1 MKKICGF
8 AVIFSVAL
16 FVFTACGSGKIGGTV
31 EGQSYKTE
39 GWIDDNTYQ
48 TTGVGVPSRTA
59 TINKVQRRQ
68 TAKRAAIIS
77 AQYSVLE
84 KFTGSKVEGAAGMKD
99 FELTGIAVAQE
110 VQGAIRGGSVI
121 KETYDDE
128 DNCEVIY
135 QVQAKGLRNKVKATD
150 IK

>member
-1 MKKICGF
+1 MKKISGLIL
-8 AVIFSVAL
+8 IFSIVLLA
-16 FVFTACGSGKIGGTV
+16 FVACGGGGIGGTV
-31 EGQSYKTE
+31 KGDSYTSE

-48 TTGVGVPSRTA
+48 TTGVGIAKNYP
-59 TINKVQRRQ
+59 NKVQRRQ
-68 TAKRAAIIS
+68 TARRAAIIS
-77 AQYSVLE
+77 AQYQVLE
-84 KFTGSKVEGAAGMKD
+84 KFTGSKVEGAAGMQD
-99 FELTGIAVAQE
+99 FQLTGIAVAQE

-135 QVQAKGLRNKVKATD
+135 QVQAKGLKKMVQASD

>member
-1 MKKICGF
+1 MKKAIGF
-8 AVIFSVAL
+8 IMMSVAIL
-16 FVFTACGSGKIGGTV
+16 VFTGCGGGGIGGMV
-31 EGQSYKTE
+31 KGDSYKSE

-48 TTGVGVPSRTA
+48 TTAAAVAKQGYT
-59 TINKVQRRQ
+59 NKVQRRQ
-68 TAKRAAIIS
+68 TAKRAAIIA
-77 AQYSVLE
+77 AQYQVLE
-84 KFTGSKVEGAAGMKD
+84 KFTGAKVEGAAGMQD

-135 QVQAKGLRNKVKATD
+135 QVQAKGLKKKVQSSD